1 MKFPGIIAPAMRAAS
16 SSSPAW
22 RSTVAG
28 DASSASVARRK
39 SGQGGMQ
46 KSRRMDARQARDPR
60 RVVDAFFAVI
70 AAGPAAAPTH
80 LCAGATVVPVT
91 AMKPSQANGRGPLV
105 EVQTGTKTVCHMCP
119 VTTTVRTNSL
129 PNGRGTWT
137 TTEVTKTGV
146 EHTCTNCAAVA
157 TL

>member
-1 MKFPGIIAPAMRAAS
+1 MKTPFLTRNAAGVSLGLLISAVFASHAIAGPGPQYWQSVGKAKAPATE
-16 SSSPAW
+16 PAKP
-22 RSTVAG
+22 V
-28 DASSASVARRK
+28 
-39 SGQGGMQ
+39 
-46 KSRRMDARQARDPR
+46 
-60 RVVDAFFAVI
+60 
-70 AAGPAAAPTH
+70 AAPTH

-91 AMKPSQANGRGPLV
+91 AMKPSQTNGRGPLV

-119 VTTTVRTNSL
+119 VTTTVRTNAL

-157 TL
+157 AL

>member
-1 MKFPGIIAPAMRAAS
+1 MKTSLLSKTAGAGLGLLLLALASSNALAGPGPQYWQSVGKAKAPAAE
-16 SSSPAW
+16 
-22 RSTVAG
+22 
-28 DASSASVARRK
+28 
-39 SGQGGMQ
+39 
-46 KSRRMDARQARDPR
+46 QAKP
-60 RVVDAFFAVI
+60 V
-70 AAGPAAAPTH
+70 AAPTH

-91 AMKPSQANGRGPLV
+91 AMQPAQPNGRGPLV

-146 EHTCTNCAAVA
+146 EHTCTSCATVA

>member
-1 MKFPGIIAPAMRAAS
+1 MKTSLLTKTAGAGLGLLFLALVSSNAVAGPGPQYWQSVGKAKAPATE
-16 SSSPAW
+16 PA
-22 RSTVAG
+22 
-28 DASSASVARRK
+28 K
-39 SGQGGMQ
+39 
-46 KSRRMDARQARDPR
+46 
-60 RVVDAFFAVI
+60 
-70 AAGPAAAPTH
+70 PAAAPTH

>member
-1 MKFPGIIAPAMRAAS
+1 MKTSLLTKTAGAS
-16 SSSPAW
+16 LGLLFLALVSSNA
-22 RSTVAG
+22 VAG
-28 DASSASVARRK
+28 PGPQYWQSLGKAKAPVAEPAK
-39 SGQGGMQ
+39 
-46 KSRRMDARQARDPR
+46 
-60 RVVDAFFAVI
+60 
-70 AAGPAAAPTH
+70 PAAAPTH

-146 EHTCTNCAAVA
+146 EHTCTNCTAVA
-157 TL
+157 AL